1 MEVSRVTRT
10 ARRNQG
16 DDGATF
22 VTLVVA
28 SGIVLLLLA
37 GIVQVIVFQYGKGT
51 VRAALDEAARSGARS
66 TSSVEVCQAR
76 AANVLHD
83 LLAGQMGNGVTVTCI
98 DRGDRIGVTARVQ
111 FQGWFG
117 SLTDYHTT
125 LSASAVKENQ

>member
-10 ARRNQG
+10 TRHDTG

-37 GIVQVIVFQYGKGT
+37 GVVQVIVFQYGKGT
-51 VRAALDEAARSGARS
+51 VRAALDEAVRSGARS
-66 TSSVEVCQAR
+66 TSSVDVCQAR

-83 LLAGQMGNGVTVTCI
+83 LLGGPMGNGVSVTCT
-98 DRGDRIGVTARVQ
+98 DLGDRIAVTARVH

-117 SLTDYHTT
+117 SFTDYHTT
-125 LSASAVKENQ
+125 LTASAAKENQ